1 MQAQSENTTFQA
13 IDNQFLISTIYASAK
28 ANGLE
33 LTTRPSYK
41 GVQSFSYGD
50 IITGPDGSKMQ
61 PQLFLRNI
69 NDGGHALMIGVGVY
83 RFVCAN
89 GLVVGDDFFSRRIIH
104 RKGQTL
110 DNFLIH
116 LEKDLTDAFRIA
128 ADYYMEKLT
137 ELFNTKI
144 SDHTAVQIIG
154 SLSLPTGVIDSAIY
168 SWAKP
173 RVEDQGSNL
182 FSLYNI
188 VNEANRRRCNSTQA
202 FDKELGL
209 LQHIEAL
216 YAHELVY
223 GKVG

>member
-1 MQAQSENTTFQA
+1 MQVNTTFQA

-33 LTTRPSYK
+33 LTMRPSYR

-50 IITGPDGSKMQ
+50 IIQGPDGSKMQ

-69 NDGGHALMIGVGVY
+69 NDGGHALMIGVGIY
-83 RFVCAN
+83 RHVCMN

-110 DNFLIH
+110 DNFLTY

-128 ADYYMEKLT
+128 ADYHMDKLT
-137 ELFNTKI
+137 ELFNTGI
-144 SDHTAVQIIG
+144 SDHTAMQIIG
-154 SLSLPTGVIDSAIY
+154 SLSLPSAVIDSAIY

-173 RVEDQGSNL
+173 REEDKGSNL

-188 VNEANRRRCNSTQA
+188 VNESNRRRSNSNQA

-216 YAHELVY
+216 YAHEIAIVD
-223 GKVG
+223 KVA

>member
-1 MQAQSENTTFQA
+1 MQIQNTTFQS
-13 IDNQFLISTIYASAK
+13 IDNQFLISTIYKSAA

-50 IITGPDGSKMQ
+50 VIIGPDGSKMQ

-83 RFVCAN
+83 RHVCMN

-110 DNFLIH
+110 DNFLMY

-128 ADYYMEKLT
+128 ADYHMEKLT
-137 ELFNTKI
+137 ELFNTNI
-144 SDHTAVQIIG
+144 SDHTAMQIIG
-154 SLSLPTGVIDSAIY
+154 SLSLPIGVIDKAIY

-173 RVEDQGSNL
+173 REEDKGSNL

-188 VNEANRRRCNSTQA
+188 VNEANRRRSSSTQA

-216 YAHELVY
+216 YAHEMF
-223 GKVG
+223 KAA

>member
-1 MQAQSENTTFQA
+1 MKTENTTFQA
-13 IDNQFLISTIYASAK
+13 IDTQFLISTIYSSAA

-33 LTTRPSYK
+33 LTVRPGYK

-50 IITGPDGSKMQ
+50 TIVGPDGSKMQ

-69 NDGGHALMIGVGVY
+69 NDGGHALMIGVGIY
-83 RFVCAN
+83 RHVCMN

-110 DNFLIH
+110 DNFLTY

-128 ADYYMEKLT
+128 ADYHMDKLT
-137 ELFNTKI
+137 ELYN
-144 SDHTAVQIIG
+144 TAVSDSTAMQIIG

-168 SWAKP
+168 SWANP
-173 RVEDQGSNL
+173 RAEDKGANL

-188 VNEANRRRCNSTQA
+188 VNEANRRRSNSTNA
-202 FDKELGL
+202 FDRELGL

-216 YAHELVY
+216 HDHEISTIV
-223 GKVG
+223 KAA